1 MLTVWKFADVVG
13 HPNQQSGSF
22 LMVSTFHM
30 QLFKE
35 KRKHHFIQFMA
46 TLIQIPTIIKLQPRI
61 FSIWWNTTYYLFPIV
76 GLGRLVPALKYAL
89 HKQFLNTEVY
99 AILVTDNISTTK
111 PVLQLI
117 KGSGNVSLLHFAS
130 IHHLPPFWQHIYKT
144 VHNCMETVCNFL
156 NRFWVQT

>member
-1 MLTVWKFADVVG
+1 
-13 HPNQQSGSF
+13 
-22 LMVSTFHM
+22 
-30 QLFKE
+30 
-35 KRKHHFIQFMA
+35 MA

-156 NRFWVQT
+156 NRVLVQTWGSVIFGMHVRMHTLISKLWWLWLFDCTGSNIRTMGLL